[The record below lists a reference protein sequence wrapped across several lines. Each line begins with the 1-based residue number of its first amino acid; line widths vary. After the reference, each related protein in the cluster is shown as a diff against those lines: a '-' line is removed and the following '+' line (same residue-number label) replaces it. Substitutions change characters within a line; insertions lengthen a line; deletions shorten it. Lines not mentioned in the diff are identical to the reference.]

1 MNITMFEHLPFPYF
15 LINNKYEILSAS
27 KSTIE
32 HNSHIKFTSLLDT
45 TCYKNFYSFIFETP
59 DKTTDVFQ
67 LYLEN
72 EKLTPFRLY
81 KLHDEKE
88 TYHIF
93 CHPIDSAKM
102 DPYVP
107 PITTIENQPANTTNS
122 SYTENVSKL
131 AAGIAHEIRNPL
143 TTVKGFI
150 QLLKPYLIEIRKD
163 QYADIAIDEI
173 NRANEIIE
181 QFLNATKKQDDRKKK
196 VSINKVLN
204 QMGLLFESEAIL
216 HNIDLSIQLSEKDP
230 HIFINENEL
239 KQVLINLLKNA
250 IESFSSN
257 SLKRKAE
264 IRVYGEVYNDTVT
277 IGIIDNGCGMKD
289 ETIDKLFL
297 PFYTTKS
304 TGTGLGLSIS
314 KKIIETYSGQL
325 NVKSKVGKGTTFY
338 IKLPL
343 YECSPV

>member
-15 LINNKYEILSAS
+15 LLNNKFEILSAS
-27 KSTIE
+27 ISTIE
-32 HNSHIKFTSLLDT
+32 HNSHTKFTSLLDG
-45 TCYKNFYSFIFETP
+45 TCYKNFYTFIFETP

-88 TYHIF
+88 KYHIF

-107 PITTIENQPANTTNS
+107 PITTTENQPSSSTNS

-216 HNIDLSIQLSEKDP
+216 HDIDLSIHLSEKDP

-250 IESFSSN
+250 FESFSSN

-304 TGTGLGLSIS
+304 SGTGLGLSIS

-325 NVKSKVGKGTTFY
+325 NVESEVDEGTTFY

-343 YECSPV
+343 YECFPV